1 MLPKGALST
10 LVCNRY
16 PMLHNSA
23 SPTLLLHFRRFLV
36 NNRTRY
42 DQLTRASNRKWNG
55 RTGSVWFTNSNI
67 HGGGATGRCEPA
79 GTDTAGGR
87 EKEEKEKKERGR
99 KKGEG
104 KGRLRYRC
112 PLIFLSFHPR
122 KSFTGIIKGCHFAVI
137 YILYITPSIV
147 HEARSCSIRKAFNF
161 GRTVSNNRPPG
172 RESRGTWIF
181 WWMENSQVGRNA
193 SLLFVH
199 CLYSYDTGSIIY
211 IFLYFIFGIVFEPVI

>member
-1 MLPKGALST
+1 MYATDIPCCTIAPHPPSSFIF
-10 LVCNRY
+10 VVF
-16 PMLHNSA
+16 S
-23 SPTLLLHFRRFLV
+23 
-36 NNRTRY
+36 
-42 DQLTRASNRKWNG
+42 LTIAHATTSWR
-55 RTGSVWFTNSNI
+55 VP
-67 HGGGATGRCEPA
+67 ATGNETGAPVPCDSRIQIFMA
-79 GTDTAGGR
+79 GVPRGVASRLAPIQPVGG
-87 EKEEKEKKERGR
+87 KKKKKKKNGGER
-99 KKGEG
+99 KGEG

-122 KSFTGIIKGCHFAVI
+122 KSFTEIIKGCHFAVI